1 MSDIH
6 IRIGE
11 EPLSLLREEAKRE
24 SRTVANMVRV
34 LLAEALAMR
43 AVRLEREEIK
53 KKAAKAA

>member
-11 EPLSLLREEAKRE
+11 EQLSLLREEAKRE

-53 KKAAKAA
+53 KAAQAA